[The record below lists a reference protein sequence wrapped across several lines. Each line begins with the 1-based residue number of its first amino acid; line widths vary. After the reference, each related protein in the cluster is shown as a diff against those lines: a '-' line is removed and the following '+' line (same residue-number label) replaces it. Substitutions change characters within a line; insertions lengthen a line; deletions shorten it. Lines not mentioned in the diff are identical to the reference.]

1 MEGGGTLCNTRRWTG
16 LGDENFKHGSQVF
29 GCMKH
34 QHSLAKEVLK
44 LPQDRA
50 WHAMSKE
57 ALGSRLVC
65 GLGLV
70 YQEHYRHV
78 VSGELSKLPA
88 EMRGVWCITPLLQ
101 LSGSSERQT
110 DVD

>member
-1 MEGGGTLCNTRRWTG
+1 MEGGGTLCATRRRTG

-34 QHSLAKEVLK
+34 QHSLAKEVLN
-44 LPQDRA
+44 LPRDRA
-50 WHAMSKE
+50 WRATSKE
-57 ALGSRLVC
+57 AIGPRLVC

-70 YQEHYRHV
+70 YQGHHRHV

-88 EMRGVWCITPLLQ
+88 EMRGVWCMAPVLQ
-101 LSGSSERQT
+101 LSGPSERQT
-110 DVD
+110 DTD